1 MCGWRPASIPTG
13 HSWAKSQGRRISSRS
28 FQRALSFSC
37 EPCRT
42 VSHCPGATRPLV
54 RRRLIWFPAHRI
66 RLTGYGFI
74 CLRLYGV
81 AVMSCRSPVGN
92 APHILLRLVSSYSP
106 AWDTPR
112 DTLVFRGVTLS
123 SGAFFNAGLDVCCT
137 SERCRPTLARYP

>member
-1 MCGWRPASIPTG
+1 MLF
-13 HSWAKSQGRRISSRS
+13 QIS
-28 FQRALSFSC
+28 C
-37 EPCRT
+37 IYY
-42 VSHCPGATRPLV
+42 HPLV
-54 RRRLIWFPAHRI
+54 FNFVPSRKIVHTVPCIHYFTILFATVPHPWTIHSSLYPP
-66 RLTGYGFI
+66 
-74 CLRLYGV
+74 LRHTHFWSGV

>member
-1 MCGWRPASIPTG
+1 MCGWCPASIPTG

-37 EPCRT
+37 EPCLT

-54 RRRLIWFPAHRI
+54 RRRLIWFPAHMI
-66 RLTGYGFI
+66 RLTCYGFI

-92 APHILLRLVSSYSP
+92 APHILPDISASGSRGNKSEAQMKGGGTYPMTHSDFITLFFKCQPIFSS
-106 AWDTPR
+106 
-112 DTLVFRGVTLS
+112 FQ
-123 SGAFFNAGLDVCCT
+123 
-137 SERCRPTLARYP
+137 